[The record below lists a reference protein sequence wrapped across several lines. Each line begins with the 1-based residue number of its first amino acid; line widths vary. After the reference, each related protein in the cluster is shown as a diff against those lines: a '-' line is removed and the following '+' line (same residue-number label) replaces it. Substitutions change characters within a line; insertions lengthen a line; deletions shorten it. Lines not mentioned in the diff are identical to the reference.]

1 MFTKA
6 GIKQLVAPASDHK
19 PILLDT
25 HFENNNINKPFRFEA
40 MWVRDPECED
50 VVDQAWG
57 KEFFGSHGFNL
68 MKKNIPYKLLAEQVE
83 QN

>member
-6 GIKQLVAPASDHK
+6 GIKHLVAPASDHK

-50 VVDQAWG
+50 VVDQAWR